1 MDFFTISLY
10 LGVLFASFFFI
21 FLLRKS
27 NNNGRSNY
35 KLPPG
40 STGWPLVGDHA
51 DFAISGPEKFIKKK
65 LAKFP
70 SSEVFQTSLFG
81 ENMAVFCGPA
91 AKKFFFSN
99 ENKLFTSWLPRS
111 MIKAILFPSSVGD
124 VIKDVTILQ
133 RTFLQDIL
141 KPEAL
146 RQYIPI
152 MDSTARE
159 HIDDEW
165 VPNKDLKVVPLLKKY
180 TLELGCR
187 LLMNIDD
194 PKRIKTL
201 VEPFNLVASGM
212 LAVPVDFPGTAY
224 NGAIRGG
231 KKMRKE
237 LLDIVRERRV
247 ELSSGKEDSGGQ
259 DLLSLMLLASD
270 KLGIDERVIETV
282 VTNSM
287 AGMLLASYDSP
298 GAAVAMLLYFLAEL
312 PHVYDAVYKEQIK
325 IAKSKASE
333 EPLTWEDIEKMR
345 FSWNV
350 ARESLR
356 LSSSTQ
362 ETFREVTNDFTFAGY
377 TIPKGWKAL
386 WSMHSTHKNPE
397 YFPNPEEFDPSRFEG
412 SGPPSYTFTPFG
424 GGPRMCPGREYAR
437 LAMLVFLHNIVTKF
451 KLEKASKW
459 QNTTYHSISPASKA
473 ALEVRVRP
481 HAK

>member
-51 DFAISGPEKFIKKK
+51 DFAISGPEKFINKK

-99 ENKLFTSWLPRS
+99 DNKLFTAWLPRS
-111 MIKAILFPSSVGD
+111 MVKAVVFPSSD
-124 VIKDVTILQ
+124 VVKDVTILQ
-133 RTFLQDIL
+133 RTFFHDIL

-180 TLELGCR
+180 TFELGCR
-187 LLMNIDD
+187 FLMNIDD

-201 VEPFNLVASGM
+201 AEPFDLVASGM
-212 LAVPVDFPGTAY
+212 RAVPVDFPGTAY
-224 NGAIRGG
+224 NGAIREG

-247 ELSSGKEDSGGQ
+247 ELSSGKEDSGRQ
-259 DLLSLMLLASD
+259 DFLSLMLLASD
-270 KLGIDERVIETV
+270 KLGSDERVNEMM

-287 AGMLLASYDSP
+287 AGMLLASYDST
-298 GAAVAMLLYFLAEL
+298 GVAVAMLLYFLAEL
-312 PHVYDAVYKEQIK
+312 PHIYDAVYKEQME
-325 IAKSKASE
+325 IAKNKTPG
-333 EPLTWEDIEKMR
+333 EPLTWQDIENMR
-345 FSWNV
+345 YSWNA

-356 LSSSTQ
+356 LSPPPQ
-362 ETFREVTNDFTFAGY
+362 ESFREVTNDFTFAGY

-386 WSMHSTHKNPE
+386 WTVHSTNKNPE
-397 YFPNPEEFDPSRFEG
+397 YFPNPEEFDPSRFKG

-437 LAMLVFLHNIVTKF
+437 LAILVFLHNIVTKF

-459 QNTTYHSISPASKA
+459 KNTTYRSMSPTSKA
-473 ALEVRVRP
+473 SLEVCVWP